1 MTGQEK
7 YFGCVLLE
15 AYLENLLSF
24 WKIFWIDA
32 TSAETIELSL
42 RDIADEPEA
51 QAARIKPSAASV
63 LRWLSQIEHEWLA
76 VFDNADGDPRI
87 VAKYMPPGN
96 RGNILFTSRNPTM
109 GGSSITRE
117 TSANVENM
125 NQQDA
130 ISLLLKSAWLDESS
144 PELRQAAAPI
154 VNALCFLPLAI
165 DQAGAAIRSGPCT

>member
-15 AYLENLLSF
+15 AYLESLLSF

-96 RGNILFTSRNPTM
+96 RGNI
-109 GGSSITRE
+109 
-117 TSANVENM
+117 
-125 NQQDA
+125 
-130 ISLLLKSAWLDESS
+130 ESDHG
-144 PELRQAAAPI
+144 RQ
-154 VNALCFLPLAI
+154 
-165 DQAGAAIRSGPCT
+165 